1 MVFHKES
8 KNLKTMKLVFV
19 HLKKRLLRAKKFRL
33 HITLN
38 SKLLFLLLRVDIPN
52 MVKSGTLN
60 KL

>member
-8 KNLKTMKLVFV
+8 KNLKIMKL
-19 HLKKRLLRAKKFRL
+19 LKKRLLRAKKFRL
-33 HITLN
+33 TLN

-60 KL
+60 TL